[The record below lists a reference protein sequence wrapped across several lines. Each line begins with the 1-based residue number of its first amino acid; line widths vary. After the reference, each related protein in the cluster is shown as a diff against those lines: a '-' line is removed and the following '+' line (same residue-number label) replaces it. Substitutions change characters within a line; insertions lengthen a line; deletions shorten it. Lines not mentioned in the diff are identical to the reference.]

1 MRQSAAPFPRSAAA
15 DALCAAM
22 TAIGMEPATFTDLS
36 AGRALAADMIDP
48 KIAPEQV
55 LRTIH
60 ARNGA
65 GLYVFREEGEVTGM
79 LALVLLN
86 AAGFAALCDNTFTPL
101 APALDHV
108 AALAEAPAA
117 VYGWGSAGRTR
128 RAAAKVVL
136 ATATAC
142 NTLPCP
148 SFARGTTDAG
158 LHVLTRRLGMTPY
171 PVSRTGLVWRPH
183 PPARRAA

>member
-1 MRQSAAPFPRSAAA
+1 MRQSAAPRRSAAA
-15 DALCAAM
+15 EVLGAAM
-22 TAIGMEPATFTDLS
+22 TAIGMESATFGDLS

-48 KIAPEQV
+48 KIAPQEV

-65 GLYVFREEGEVTGM
+65 GLYIFREEGEVTGM

-86 AAGFAALCDNTFTPL
+86 AAGLRALCDNTFTPL
-101 APALDHV
+101 APSLDHV

-117 VYGWGSAGRTR
+117 VYGWGSAGKTR
-128 RAAAKVVL
+128 RAAATVVR

-142 NTLPCP
+142 DVLPCP
-148 SFARGTTDAG
+148 SFARGTTGAG

-171 PVSRTGLVWRPH
+171 PGSTTGLVWRPY
-183 PPARRAA
+183 PRARKAA